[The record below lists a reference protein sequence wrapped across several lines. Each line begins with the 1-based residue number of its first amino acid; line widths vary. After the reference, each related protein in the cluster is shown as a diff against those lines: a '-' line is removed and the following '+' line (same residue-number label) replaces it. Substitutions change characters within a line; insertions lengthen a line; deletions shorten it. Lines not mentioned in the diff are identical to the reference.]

1 MYYRAMREKT
11 DPRWLPL
18 LPPDDTTGRDFKVR
32 TKVLRYKGGSWHLA
46 HLPVKQSAEIKGR
59 FASTARGWGSI
70 RVHVKIGDT
79 EWDTSL
85 FPDRKSKTY
94 LFAIKAAVRK
104 AEDLSHGD
112 AITAH
117 IRIA

>member
-1 MYYRAMREKT
+1 MATKVDE
-11 DPRWLPL
+11 RWSPL
-18 LPPDDTTGRDFKVR
+18 LPPDDPASHRDYKVR
-32 TKVLRYKGGSWHLA
+32 TKVWRYKGANWYFANLS
-46 HLPVKQSAEIKGR
+46 VKQSATIKAR
-59 FASTARGWGSI
+59 FGSTARGWGSI
-70 RVHVKIGDT
+70 RVHVRIGDT

-85 FPDRKSKTY
+85 FPDRKSGTY

-112 AITAH
+112 VITAQ